1 MPLSGKTPMVK
12 INYLYE
18 GQKQHLYAKL
28 EAYNPSGSIK
38 DRIAEYIVYTA
49 EKNGRLRRGDAIIE
63 VTSGNTGIALASIG
77 ARKGYDVHI
86 FMPSWVSEERK
97 KIIRMYGATVHEV
110 TREEGGFAA
119 AFDRADDLAGSI
131 NSYMPLQFEN
141 PENVN
146 AHRLFTGR
154 EILQQ
159 LPKVT
164 DFVSGIGT
172 GGTLMGVGQALKQAG
187 DARVIAIEPDTLPL
201 LTNPDI
207 RGTHRIEGIGDDFI
221 PKIVDTSLIDEV
233 FDINDADAIEMSK
246 KLSLQLGL
254 GVGISSGAN
263 FLGCVM
269 ANRTPG
275 REVATVF
282 ADDNK
287 KYLSTDLSA
296 PQIKDDRMLSFK
308 IELLNVEKLPD
319 CAYLQA
325 CMERLEK
332 H

>member
-1 MPLSGKTPMVK
+1 MVK

-18 GQKQHLYAKL
+18 GEKRHLYAKL

-38 DRIAEYIVYTA
+38 DRVAEHIVQRA
-49 EKNGRLRRGDAIIE
+49 EKSGELKPGMAIIE

-97 KIIRMYGATVHEV
+97 TIIRMYGATVHEV

-119 AFDRADDLAGSI
+119 AFDRADDLARSI
-131 NSYMPLQFEN
+131 NAYMPLQFEN
-141 PENVN
+141 IENVN
-146 AHRLFTGR
+146 AHKLYTGR
-154 EILQQ
+154 EIIQQ

-172 GGTLMGVGQALKQAG
+172 GGTLMGVAAALKMAG
-187 DARVIAIEPDTLPL
+187 NARIIAIEPDTLPL
-201 LTNPDI
+201 LRDPNAV
-207 RGTHRIEGIGDDFI
+207 GTHKIEGIGDDFI
-221 PKIVDTSLIDEV
+221 PKLVDTAAIDEV
-233 FDINDADAIEMSK
+233 FDINDDDAVEMSR
-246 KLSLQLGL
+246 KLSLQMGL

-263 FLGCVM
+263 FLGCVL
-269 ANRTPG
+269 ATRSP
-275 REVATVF
+275 EQEIATVF

-287 KYLSTDLSA
+287 KYLSTALSSSESCCRDG
-296 PQIKDDRMLSFK
+296 ISSK
-308 IELLNVEKLPD
+308 IELVSIEKLPD

-325 CMERLEK
+325 CMERLPK
-332 H
+332 Q